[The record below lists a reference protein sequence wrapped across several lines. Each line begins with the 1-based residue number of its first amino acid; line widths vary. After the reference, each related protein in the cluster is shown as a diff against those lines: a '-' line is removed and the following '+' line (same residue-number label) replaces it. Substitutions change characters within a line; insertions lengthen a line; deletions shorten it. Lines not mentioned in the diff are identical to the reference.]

1 MLHLAGNWRNAF
13 NSLPSKK
20 SLRSGNSLFYR
31 HDIQLTVLF
40 PLVIEMAGK
49 EIEHRVHSKLVK
61 KRIRA
66 IVRLAHLNWIIT
78 CSASYSKYTQATEQ
92 RSANQHRCKILYGVR
107 EHLPF

>member
-31 HDIQLTVLF
+31 HDIQLSVLF

-49 EIEHRVHSKLVK
+49 EIEHRVHSKLIEE
-61 KRIRA
+61 RILA
-66 IVRLAHLNWIIT
+66 VVSLAHLDRVVSG
-78 CSASYSKYTQATEQ
+78 SAPDSKDTQAAEQ

-107 EHLPF
+107 KHLPF